1 MKHAL
6 RRFLEEGLERR
17 GWSQAT
23 LARESGLSKQVI
35 NGIVGDER
43 SRLDR
48 LPQDKTVDG
57 LARAFEVEREVVLSV
72 IGAALGLPVAEPV
85 VVYDASGVA
94 DSDLLRE
101 LARRLDAA
109 GATAP
114 HRARTPRTEDY
125 AWAAR
130 TGRPDLSPDAGPAQ
144 GRPAAEPHET
154 AGSGGDDRSL
164 PEGVEDSEHAPHDA

>member
-1 MKHAL
+1 MDDEGSDMKHAL
-6 RRFLEEGLERR
+6 RRFLEDGLERR

-48 LPQDKTVDG
+48 LPQDKTIDG
-57 LARAFEVEREVVLSV
+57 LARAFEVERGVVLTV
-72 IGAALGLPVAEPV
+72 IGEALGLPVAEPV

-101 LARRLDAA
+101 LARRLGGGGAA
-109 GATAP
+109 AP
-114 HRARTPRTEDY
+114 HGARTPRAEDY

-130 TGRPDLSPDAGPAQ
+130 TGRPDLSPDVDPAL
-144 GRPAAEPHET
+144 GRPGTEPDQSD
-154 AGSGGDDRSL
+154 GPDQPVDPGGDER
-164 PEGVEDSEHAPHDA
+164 

>member
-6 RRFLEEGLERR
+6 RRFLEDGLERR

-48 LPQDKTVDG
+48 LPQDKTIDG
-57 LARAFEVEREVVLSV
+57 LARAFEVEREVVLTV
-72 IGAALGLPVAEPV
+72 IGEALGLPVSEPV

-101 LARRLDAA
+101 LARRLGAA
-109 GATAP
+109 GAAVP
-114 HRARTPRTEDY
+114 HGARTARAEDY

-130 TGRPDLSPDAGPAQ
+130 PGRPDLSPDAGPVH
-144 GRPAAEPHET
+144 GRPGAEPHE
-154 AGSGGDDRSL
+154 AADL
-164 PEGVEDSEHAPHDA
+164 GVERR